1 MTFAPYQWQTTHDGG
16 LRTAGE
22 APVRGREIG
31 IGWVDIALIYVFL
44 IGLYTHYTIM
54 VTATVPFPSMP
65 AGIAGLIL
73 LWRRRQQ
80 ITEKALIGFLLI
92 LFLLVVSILV
102 APDPAFLPRRLNGL
116 IQITYSITIGYGLF
130 LTVVQARRRQI
141 AGLFLGI
148 ALFILI
154 GCLLEDYTGLR
165 EISDQVRERIYSQGV
180 YDADLRDMLLY
191 NKIRPK
197 FFASEPASVTFCYS
211 LFTFIWFVTSRWRF
225 KLAFYVAMV
234 AIGIFAMPGPTLT
247 LMLVIVLPYMMFLA
261 SRRNGRLDFGRLLKV
276 GVVAFVFL
284 VAAVVVGQSVF
295 SARLKEISNGN
306 DASFFYRVQG
316 PALAGLGIMKEFPI
330 TGAGLTGEP
339 FVEQRIVNIYVQSP
353 AYSTTWRAVSP
364 ATELVVNYFWLHW
377 IYFGL
382 FFGVAVIFA
391 VSGWFYALGVPSV
404 AFCWAVW
411 TILGQA
417 SGAYVGPTC
426 WAVLFLT
433 GAAAVLHQRSEPES
447 VRRPRGS
454 MSYTLETR
462 LRLLRPRPAVNEA
475 PRLAH
480 RQ

>member
-1 MTFAPYQWQTTHDGG
+1 MTFAPYQWQTTHDEG

-22 APVRGREIG
+22 TPVRERKIG
-31 IGWVDIALIYVFL
+31 IGWADMALICIFL

-54 VTATVPFPSMP
+54 ITATVPFPSMP
-65 AGIAGLIL
+65 AGIAGMIL
-73 LWRRRQQ
+73 LWRRRHR

-116 IQITYSITIGYGLF
+116 IQLTYSITIGYALF

-148 ALFILI
+148 SLVILI

-165 EISDQVRERIYSQGV
+165 AISDHVREQIYQSGV

-191 NKIRPK
+191 KRIRPK

-211 LFTFIWFVTSRWRF
+211 LFTFIWFVTSRWRL
-225 KLAFYVAMV
+225 KLALYVAMV
-234 AIGIFAMPGPTLT
+234 AIGIFAMPGPTLM
-247 LMLVIVLPYMMFLA
+247 LMLVMVLPYMMFLA

-276 GVVAFVFL
+276 AVVAFAFL

-295 SARLKEISNGN
+295 SARLKEIANGN

-339 FVEQRIVNIYVQSP
+339 FVEQRVINIYVQSP
-353 AYSTTWRAVSP
+353 AYSTAWRAVSP
-364 ATELVVNYFWLHW
+364 ATELLVNYFWLHW
-377 IYFGL
+377 VYFGL

-391 VSGWFYALGVPSV
+391 VSGWFYALGVPSI
-404 AFCWAVW
+404 AFCWTVW

-433 GAAAVLHQRSEPES
+433 GAAAILHQRSEGEKGRTRQRS
-447 VRRPRGS
+447 I
-454 MSYTLETR
+454 SYTLQAR
-462 LRLLRPRPAVNEA
+462 LESLHLRPRVVEA
-475 PRLAH
+475 PQLTH
-480 RQ
+480 RR